1 MSADAFN
8 SLGGYSVGIPPVPV
22 IDANGNVV
30 TNVLVTAGNV
40 SAANVYAANYYYAN
54 GRPFNAGGN
63 PYGPN
68 NSLQYNNNGTFDG
81 SANLIFDDTT
91 QLLSVPSINISGLSN
106 LGPVGNVTITGG
118 GSGYLLTTDG
128 NGILNWQPPG
138 SGSAISNGQS
148 NISINEY
155 SGNITAGVNGVA
167 NVVVITSNS
176 LSVNGNVTATN
187 FLGNATTAGTVTT
200 NAQPNITSVGTLTAV
215 TVTGNVV
222 AGGVK
227 TNNLLYANGAPWDLQ
242 EPAGGNQQVQFNNG
256 NNNFGAS
263 INFTFN
269 TSTNILTVP
278 NIAANGSRLTSITG
292 ANVTGAV
299 PFANVANNVAGANVS
314 GAVPYANVANNVAGA
329 NVSGEVSFAAVANS
343 IALAN
348 VVGIGNIASIYLD
361 GNVANILHGDGTW
374 SGESGNL
381 NANYANYAG
390 EAFSVSGS
398 NVIGEVAN
406 ANYASYAGEAFSV
419 SGSNVVGE
427 VANANYASYAGEAFS
442 VSGANVVGE
451 VANANYASYAGE
463 AFSVSGANVIGA
475 VANANYAE
483 SSNTSG
489 TVTSNA
495 QPNITSVGTLISLDV
510 TGNVTANNFIGTFAN
525 GNSNVSIPIVN
536 GNIEINANGNKT
548 LVVTGSNLIVKGDL
562 LPEANITYNLGS
574 STQRWKDLY
583 ISGNTIDLNGSTITS
598 DANGITLANP
608 LGGTFTVVGQ
618 GASNTASI
626 VSGNSSIIVDENSN
640 VNISVAGISNV
651 VVVYTDG
658 LLVNG
663 NANIT
668 ANLTSGNANLGNLAT
683 ANYVNIANVLTG
695 NIANFSGNI
704 TSLNADLGNLATA
717 NYVNIANVL
726 TGNIANFIGNL
737 TSLNADLGNLAIA
750 NYVNIA
756 NVLTGNIANFSGNLT
771 SLNANLGNLATANY
785 VNIANV
791 LTGNIANF
799 SGNITSLNAN
809 LGNLAIANYIRTDE
823 LFNGNSNVRIS
834 PNGNVTVSVTGT
846 SNVHTLS
853 NAGANVVGYVSAN
866 GNGTFGAL
874 YSNSLTSQGSN
885 LTLYAATGNNYIE
898 LRPSGLGQVD
908 VGNFRIQNLGTPN
921 SASDAA
927 TKQYVDDVAQGL
939 NIHDSCQAATPNT
952 LAIITTGVVTYNNG
966 ASGVGANLTTTG
978 SFNLIDGVNVQTS
991 GTRILVKNE
1000 ANAAHNGIYV
1010 WSNATVI
1017 TRAGDFNSVP
1027 EVEAGDFT
1035 FVTGGT
1041 EYDNT
1046 GWVQVSTVTTIG
1058 TDPIDF
1064 VQFSGAGT
1072 YQAGLGLTLTGTVF
1086 SVNVDNTTTE
1096 IAGGNVVV
1104 KANAQ
1109 LTTPNIGAATGTSIN
1124 LTGNVL
1130 ANNVTSNNKITTVDI
1145 DVSGNVI
1152 ASNISANSNLIVNN
1166 ATVNLQ
1172 LTGNTANFSSNVLI
1186 DTWLTVSN
1194 TANVG
1199 NLRTDNLLHANGTP
1213 WDLELPGGGNTQ
1225 LQFNDNGSFGGSAN
1239 LAFNKDTSNLS
1250 VNGNVVLATGL
1261 YYGDGGGLSNI
1272 AAGNV
1277 IGLNLS
1283 KIANGNSNVSIP
1295 VANGNVQFN
1304 VVGNLVANITG
1315 TGANINGTLN
1325 VSGLVTI
1332 PNTAGG
1338 ATAIEMGSPT
1348 QGNLVSNAVTLTTSS
1363 SVSNAIAQLNV
1374 VLGKLVPPAPPNFPA
1389 GQSITVASL
1398 STYRMANYVQTDNTP
1413 GANKSVAGGTT
1424 VTTVRRASS
1433 YSVNT
1438 ITTAGPGDTGT
1449 ISVQLNGANAGSRTL
1464 TANLNGNG
1472 TYSNLIITNNYDYNT
1487 ANANIPAGF
1496 WSVFTSQA
1504 SGTVTEGWNEV
1515 YIADS
1520 ATSNT
1525 NTYSWFY
1532 DSSNPGTPAFSTL
1545 TISPPGS
1552 PSYTY
1557 SSTVPHYNNTNIFTL
1572 TANVNKLSGNMYP
1585 TSDNFVTGTA
1595 GGAFGTPSS
1604 VTYTAAGVTTPLAQN
1619 LYVSSGNASIS
1630 TTSTIIA
1637 GFGASSTGPSLSS
1650 NNSYN
1655 SNTQA
1660 FTSTLA
1666 ANVLYKTGTTSSASV
1681 IEEANVFVGSTIG
1694 SGSGLAFRI
1703 INPGST
1709 DTPVYTGSEAAFNSQ
1724 SSTLQT
1730 YDPTVVANILKHD
1743 QTNYST
1749 GYLPAGPNLSSGR
1762 SGSQYFTIKIIRT
1775 SVSKFDVKWTGN
1787 IAGLWVALPGST
1799 IDSTSSANGWID
1811 MSVAYAGAGI
1821 PGVNSPGNGSNGCA
1835 LGGVAPLN
1843 SAQTNKSVTATFGT
1857 VSSSSTATNEI
1868 YIRIKLTSGQSVTAL
1883 SLQTASN

>member
-1 MSADAFN
+1 MAADEFN

-30 TNVLVTAGNV
+30 TNVLVTTGNV

-81 SANLIFDDTT
+81 SANLVFDNTT

-148 NISINEY
+148 NVSIDEY

-176 LSVNGNVTATN
+176 LSVNGNVTAIN

-215 TVTGNVV
+215 TITGNVV

-292 ANVTGAV
+292 ANVSGTV

-314 GAVPYANVANNVAGA
+314 GEVSFANVANNIAGA

-398 NVIGEVAN
+398 NVI
-406 ANYASYAGEAFSV
+406 
-419 SGSNVVGE
+419 GE

-525 GNSNVSIPIVN
+525 GNSNVSIPTAN
-536 GNIEINANGNKT
+536 GNIDLNANGNRT

-598 DANGITLANP
+598 DANGITLTNP

-640 VNISVAGISNV
+640 VNVSVAGISNV

-771 SLNANLGNLATANY
+771 SLNANLGNLA
-785 VNIANV
+785 
-791 LTGNIANF
+791 
-799 SGNITSLNAN
+799 
-809 LGNLAIANYIRTDE
+809 IANYIRTDE

-846 SNVHTLS
+846 SNVYTLS
-853 NAGANVVGYVSAN
+853 NVGANVVGYVSAN

-885 LTLYAATGNNYIE
+885 LTLYASTGDNYIE

-908 VGNFRIQNLGTPN
+908 VGNFRIQNLGAPN
-921 SASDAA
+921 SSSDAA

-939 NIHDSCQAATPNT
+939 HTHDACEVATPNT
-952 LAIITTGVVTYNNG
+952 LAIITSGTITYNNG
-966 ASGVGANLTTTG
+966 ASGVGANLVTTG

-1000 ANAAHNGIYV
+1000 ANAAHNGIYT

-1017 TRAGDFNSVP
+1017 IRADDFDTST
-1027 EVEAGDFT
+1027 EMAGGDFT
-1035 FVTGGT
+1035 FVQLGNIY
-1041 EYDNT
+1041 ENT
-1046 GWVQVSTVTTIG
+1046 GWVMTDPVTTVG
-1058 TDPIDF
+1058 TSPVNW

-1072 YQAGLGLTLTGTVF
+1072 YQAGSGLTLTGTVF
-1086 SVNVDNTTTE
+1086 SVNVDNITTE

-1130 ANNVTSNNKITTVDI
+1130 ANNVNSNNKITTVDI

-1152 ASNISANSNLIVNN
+1152 ASNISANANLIVNN

-1172 LTGNTANFSSNVLI
+1172 LTGNTANFSGNVLI

-1199 NLRTDNLLHANGTP
+1199 NLRTDNLLYANGVP
-1213 WDLELPGGGNTQ
+1213 WDLELPGGSNTQ
-1225 LQFNDNGSFGGSAN
+1225 IQFNDNGSFGGNAN

-1277 IGLNLS
+1277 VGLNLS

-1449 ISVQLNGANAGSRTL
+1449 ISVQLNGSNAGSRTL
-1464 TANLNGNG
+1464 TANLDGNG
-1472 TYSNLIITNNYDYNT
+1472 TYSNLIITNNYDYRN

-1515 YIADS
+1515 FIADS

-1595 GGAFGTPSS
+1595 GGAFGAPSS

-1655 SNTQA
+1655 SNSQA

-1666 ANVLYKTGTTSSASV
+1666 ANVLYKTGTTSSASI

-1724 SSTLQT
+1724 SSTLET

-1749 GYLPAGPNLSSGR
+1749 GYLPAGPNLSAGR
-1762 SGSQYFTIKIIRT
+1762 SGSQYFTFKIIRT

-1811 MSVAYAGAGI
+1811 MSIAYAGAGI
-1821 PGVNSPGNGSNGCA
+1821 PGVNSPGNGSDGCA

>member
-1 MSADAFN
+1 MAADEFN

-30 TNVLVTAGNV
+30 TNVLVTTGNV

-81 SANLIFDDTT
+81 SANLVFDNTT

-106 LGPVGNVTITGG
+106 LGPVGNITITGG

-148 NISINEY
+148 NLSINQY

-176 LSVNGNVTATN
+176 LSVNGNITATN

-200 NAQPNITSVGTLTAV
+200 NAQPNITSVGTLTEV

-222 AGGVK
+222 AGTVK
-227 TNNLLYANGAPWDLQ
+227 TNTLLYANGAPWDLQ
-242 EPAGGNQQVQFNNG
+242 EAAGGNQQVQFNNG

-292 ANVTGAV
+292 ANVSGTV

-314 GAVPYANVANNVAGA
+314 GEVSFANVANNIAGA

-398 NVIGEVAN
+398 NVI
-406 ANYASYAGEAFSV
+406 
-419 SGSNVVGE
+419 GE

-525 GNSNVSIPIVN
+525 GTSNVSIPIAN
-536 GNIEINANGNKT
+536 GNIDINANGNKT

-574 STQRWKDLY
+574 TTQRWKDLY

-608 LGGTFTVVGQ
+608 LGGTFTVIGQ

-756 NVLTGNIANFSGNLT
+756 NHLSGNTATFIGNIS
-771 SLNANLGNLATANY
+771 SLNADLGNLATANY

-799 SGNITSLNAN
+799 SGNLTSLNAN
-809 LGNLAIANYIRTDE
+809 LGNLAIANYIRADE

-846 SNVHTLS
+846 SNVYTLS
-853 NAGANVVGYVSAN
+853 NVGANVVGYVSAN

-885 LTLYAATGNNYIE
+885 LTLYAATGDNYIE
-898 LRPSGLGQVD
+898 LRPAGLGQVD
-908 VGNFRIQNLGTPN
+908 VGNFRIQNLGAPN
-921 SASDAA
+921 SSSDAA

-939 NIHDSCQAATPNT
+939 HTHDACEVATPNT
-952 LAIITTGVVTYNNG
+952 LAIITSGTITYNNG
-966 ASGVGANLTTTG
+966 ASGVGANLVTTG
-978 SFNLIDGVNVQTS
+978 SFNLIDGVNVQTA

-1000 ANAAHNGIYV
+1000 ANSAHNGIYT

-1017 TRAGDFNSVP
+1017 IRAEDFDTAI
-1027 EVEAGDFT
+1027 EMAGGDFT
-1035 FVTGGT
+1035 FVQLGSIY
-1041 EYDNT
+1041 ENT
-1046 GWVQVSTVTTIG
+1046 GWVM
-1058 TDPIDF
+1058 TDPVTVVGTSPVNW

-1072 YQAGLGLTLTGTVF
+1072 YQAGPGLTLTGTVF

-1130 ANNVTSNNKITTVDI
+1130 ANNVNSNNKITTVDI

-1172 LTGNTANFSSNVLI
+1172 LTGNTANFSGNVLI

-1199 NLRTDNLLHANGTP
+1199 NLRTDNLLYANGTP
-1213 WDLELPGGGNTQ
+1213 WDLELPGGSNTQ
-1225 LQFNDNGSFGGSAN
+1225 IQFNDNGSFGGNAN
-1239 LAFNKDTSNLS
+1239 LSFNKDTSNLS
-1250 VNGNVVLATGL
+1250 VNGNVVVATGL

-1277 IGLNLS
+1277 VGLNLS

-1449 ISVQLNGANAGSRTL
+1449 ISVQLNGSNAGSRTL
-1464 TANLNGNG
+1464 TANLDGNG
-1472 TYSNLIITNNYDYNT
+1472 TYSNLIITNNYDYRN

-1515 YIADS
+1515 FIADS

-1595 GGAFGTPSS
+1595 GGAFGAPSS

-1655 SNTQA
+1655 SNSQA

-1666 ANVLYKTGTTSSASV
+1666 ANVLYKTGTTSSASI

-1724 SSTLQT
+1724 SSTLET

-1749 GYLPAGPNLSSGR
+1749 GYLPAGPNLSAGR

-1811 MSVAYAGAGI
+1811 MSIAYAGAGI
-1821 PGVNSPGNGSNGCA
+1821 PGVNSPGNGSDGCA

-1857 VSSSSTATNEI
+1857 VSSSSTVTNEI